1 MTKNQGKALAA
12 LEATGTPE
20 FWIAT
25 AHANGVYDKD
35 ALFASY
41 AAKNQAQLAK
51 TLGHKM
57 TPQEDFNREFA
68 AGVILF
74 GLIMLIVLWVGWKI
88 GKHVLD
94 GNRL

>member
-1 MTKNQGKALAA
+1 MRT
-12 LEATGTPE
+12 ESS
-20 FWIAT
+20 
-25 AHANGVYDKD
+25 DKD

-68 AGVILF
+68 AGIILF

-94 GNRL
+94 GNRLWLTGRIKAKCPTANRF